1 MNTILAILGFIVMSV
16 GALTL
21 FVGIIF
27 SNFGICGPAP
37 DALVVAGV
45 LSFLAGLGAATPWLV
60 AKAPLKVRRRLTS
73 LSNGLRM
80 ATQCHLK

>member
-1 MNTILAILGFIVMSV
+1 MKTNLAILGFVLMAG

-37 DALVVAGV
+37 DAWILVVAGV
-45 LSFLAGLGAATPWLV
+45 LSFLAGLGLATPWLV
-60 AKAPLKVRRRLTS
+60 YGKSAIEETEKIDKPY
-73 LSNGLRM
+73 
-80 ATQCHLK
+80 